1 MFIGSV
7 MDQIVRVKLVLMAAQ
22 FLSLLLMALTTGIV
36 FSHLLQRGPKAT
48 LPAPVFLSIQ
58 QTLLRNYGV
67 AVGAIEAGAFVSTL
81 VTTILVR
88 AGTTMLALNAMACA
102 CVAVMIA
109 VW

>member
-7 MDQIVRVKLVLMAAQ
+7 MDQIARVKLVLTAAQ

-58 QTLLRNYGV
+58 QTLLSNYGV
-67 AVGAIEAGAFVSTL
+67 GRGNRGWGVCIHASYDNPF
-81 VTTILVR
+81 
-88 AGTTMLALNAMACA
+88 ALGLLYLP
-102 CVAVMIA
+102 
-109 VW
+109 